1 VKTKERLPLPWIWA
15 FVLYCELVRG
25 PLQVLGC
32 PVNEIGTIKEVGRE
46 KVAWII
52 AGRTV
57 TQSSRPIASEMNIEN
72 IVK

>member
-1 VKTKERLPLPWIWA
+1 M
-15 FVLYCELVRG
+15 
-25 PLQVLGC
+25 
-32 PVNEIGTIKEVGRE
+32 NEIGTIKEVDRE